1 MSSSSP
7 RTNRGPRRPLAG
19 SSSGGSSHSNNG
31 TPPPLLL
38 MNPGKG
44 LTMDAVLG
52 DNVPL
57 LVPTA
62 SNEALKGPTLAPA
75 VSDVDINNCE
85 VEDLQAGSSSGWAL

>member
-1 MSSSSP
+1 MSSP
-7 RTNRGPRRPLAG
+7 RTNRGSRRPLAG
-19 SSSGGSSHSNNG
+19 SSNNNSNNN
-31 TPPPLLL
+31 TPPPPLLL

-62 SNEALKGPTLAPA
+62 SNVALSNAIMAPA
-75 VSDVDINNCE
+75 VADVDINNCE
-85 VEDLQAGSSSGWAL
+85 VEDLQAGSSG